1 MAGRIQV
8 HPGTGEAQG
17 VVHITL
23 SHPAKFNAMSRAMW
37 RELKAVF
44 TAIQADPQARCVLLR
59 GAGGHFCAGGDIAE
73 YPSFRFNE
81 AELRQFH
88 EDEVWGGLQAML
100 DCDVPIVALI
110 EGNCMGAGVEIASCC
125 DLRVAG
131 ATARFGAPIARLGF
145 PMAPKEAALVAQAAG
160 ATVARAMLLAAEVFE
175 APAMLAYGFLTK
187 VLADAEVAGHSQAL
201 AQRIAGLAPQAARLN
216 KQTLRAILASN
227 RPLAAVDTAQAAP
240 DLIASSALVPDTAYA
255 YADSA
260 EHREGISA
268 FLAKRKPQF

>member
-1 MAGRIQV
+1 MAGSIQV
-8 HPGTGEAQG
+8 HHGTGEARG

-23 SHPAKFNAMSRAMW
+23 SHPGKFNAMSRAMW

-44 TAIQADPQARCVLLR
+44 IATQADPQARCVLLR
-59 GAGGHFCAGGDIAE
+59 GEGGHFCAGGDIAE
-73 YPSFRFNE
+73 YPSFRFDE
-81 AELRQFH
+81 AALRQFH

-100 DCDVPIVALI
+100 DCDVPILAQI
-110 EGNCMGAGVEIASCC
+110 EGNCMGAGVEMASCC

-131 ATARFGAPIARLGF
+131 TTARFGAPIARLGF

-160 ATVARAMLLAAEVFE
+160 ATVARAMLLAAEVFD
-175 APAMLAYGFLTK
+175 APAMLAHGFLTQ
-187 VLADAEVAGHSQAL
+187 VLDDAALAAHSQAL
-201 AQRIAGLAPQAARLN
+201 AQRMASLAPQAARLN

-227 RPLAAVDTAQAAP
+227 RPQDPVNTAQAAP
-240 DLIASSALVPDTAYA
+240 DLIANSALVSDAAYA